1 LKIFIPLLLGA
12 ALSLPVHAQDSVFHD
27 PEMGRAN
34 LSLDVLNSW
43 REAGVPNADQLK
55 AMTATAAELMQLAGD
70 RGVIAAGY
78 AADIVAM
85 KSNPLDDTKALNE
98 IDFVMKD
105 GKMARHP

>member
-1 LKIFIPLLLGA
+1 
-12 ALSLPVHAQDSVFHD
+12 
-27 PEMGRAN
+27 
-34 LSLDVLNSW
+34 
-43 REAGVPNADQLK
+43 
-55 AMTATAAELMQLAGD
+55 MTVTAAELMKLAGD

-85 KSNPLDDTKALNE
+85 KSNPLDDTNALND